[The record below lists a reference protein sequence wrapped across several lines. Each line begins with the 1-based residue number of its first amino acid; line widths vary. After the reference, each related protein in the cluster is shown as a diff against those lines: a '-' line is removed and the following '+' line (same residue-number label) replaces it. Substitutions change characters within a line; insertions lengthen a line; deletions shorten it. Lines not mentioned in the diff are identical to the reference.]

1 MSALAWAFV
10 ALAVLGILQALAG
23 WALAQRFAGRGWEV
37 PAELP
42 AITVLKP
49 LHGDEPLLE
58 EALASLLAQDYP
70 RLQVVCG
77 VQDTAD
83 PAQVVVA
90 RLRARF
96 PDADIALVVDP
107 TAHGAN
113 RKVGNLINMVPAAK
127 HDVLVIADSDV
138 HAAPDY
144 LAALAATLARPG
156 VGLATTLYVGL
167 RANDSL
173 PARLGAGW
181 INHIFLPGALLGR
194 ALGRQDCLGATMA
207 LRRET
212 LAGLGGLE
220 VLADH
225 LADDNVLGQKVRAL
239 GLEVALAPAV
249 VATTVAEDRLR
260 ALWRHEL
267 RWARTIRALAPG
279 AFAASALQ
287 YKLVWAALAVAAAP
301 GWQSLCFF
309 GLIWASGAL
318 AARGTE
324 RALAPRLKGLAFA
337 APVWLLPLR
346 EALSFVILL
355 ASYAG
360 NRVEWR
366 GHVLS
371 AAPSPPTSLGRPPR

>member
-1 MSALAWAFV
+1 LSTLAWAFA
-10 ALAVLGILQALAG
+10 ALAILGVMQALAG
-23 WALAQRFAGRGWEV
+23 WFLAWRFAGRSWV
-37 PAELP
+37 APADLP

-58 EALASLLAQDYP
+58 EALASVCVQDYP
-70 RLQVVCG
+70 GVQIVCG
-77 VQDTAD
+77 VQDKAD
-83 PAQVVVA
+83 PAQDVVA

-96 PDADIALVVDP
+96 PDVDIALVVDP
-107 TAHGAN
+107 TGHGAN
-113 RKVGNLINMVPAAK
+113 RKVGNLINMFPAAK

-144 LAALAATLARPG
+144 LAGLAAILARPG
-156 VGLATTLYVGL
+156 VGLATTLYFGL

-207 LRRET
+207 LRQET
-212 LAGLGGLE
+212 LARLGGLE
-220 VLADH
+220 ALADH

-239 GLEVALAPAV
+239 GLEVALAPPV
-249 VATTVAEDRLR
+249 VATTVAEDRF
-260 ALWRHEL
+260 APLWRHEL

-309 GLIWASGAL
+309 GLIWALAAL

-337 APVWLLPLR
+337 APVWLLPVR

-360 NRVEWR
+360 NHVEWR

-371 AAPSPPTSLGRPPR
+371 AASKSPQGKPPR

>member
-1 MSALAWAFV
+1 MGLLF
-10 ALAVLGILQALAG
+10 AVLSMLGMLQALAG
-23 WALAQRFAGRGWEV
+23 WALARRFARHAWAAT
-37 PAELP
+37 AELP

-58 EALASLLAQDYP
+58 EALASLCVQDYL

-77 VQDTAD
+77 VQDPAD
-83 PAQVVVA
+83 PAQAVVA
-90 RLRARF
+90 RLRSRF
-96 PDADIALVVDP
+96 PGVDIALVVDP
-107 TAHGAN
+107 TSHGAN
-113 RKVGNLINMVPAAK
+113 RKVGNLINMFPAAK

-138 HAAPDY
+138 HVAPDY
-144 LAALAATLARPG
+144 LAGLAATLARPG

-167 RANDSL
+167 RANSSL

-181 INHIFLPGALLGR
+181 INHIFVPGALLGR

-212 LAGLGGLE
+212 LARLGGLE
-220 VLADH
+220 ALADH

-239 GLEVALAPAV
+239 GLDVALAPPV
-249 VATTVAEDRLR
+249 VATTVAEDRCKP
-260 ALWRHEL
+260 LWRHEL
-267 RWARTIRALAPG
+267 RWARTIRALAPC

-287 YKLVWAALAVAAAP
+287 YKLVWAALAAAAAQS
-301 GWQSLCFF
+301 WLSLCFF
-309 GLIWASGAL
+309 GLIWVLAAL

-337 APVWLLPLR
+337 APVWLLPVR

-371 AAPSPPTSLGRPPR
+371 ASQGSQPR

>member
-1 MSALAWAFV
+1 LSTLAWAFA
-10 ALAVLGILQALAG
+10 ALAILGVMQALAG
-23 WALAQRFAGRGWEV
+23 WFLARRFAGREWTA
-37 PAELP
+37 PTNLP

-58 EALASLLAQDYP
+58 EALASVCAQDYP
-70 RLQVVCG
+70 GVQVVCG

-83 PAQVVVA
+83 PAQDVVA

-96 PDADIALVVDP
+96 PNVDIALVVNP
-107 TAHGAN
+107 TGHGAN
-113 RKVGNLINMVPAAK
+113 RKVGNLINMFPVAK

-138 HAAPDY
+138 HAAADY
-144 LAALAATLARPG
+144 LAGLAAILARPG
-156 VGLATTLYVGL
+156 VGLATSLYVGL

-212 LAGLGGLE
+212 LARLGGLE
-220 VLADH
+220 ALADH

-239 GLEVALAPAV
+239 GLDVTLAPPV
-249 VATTVAEDRLR
+249 VATTVAEDRF
-260 ALWRHEL
+260 APLWRHEL

-301 GWQSLCFF
+301 GWLSLCFF
-309 GLIWASGAL
+309 CLIWALAAL

-337 APVWLLPLR
+337 APVWLLPVR

-371 AAPSPPTSLGRPPR
+371 ASPKPPVGNQPR

>member
-1 MSALAWAFV
+1 LSTLAWAFS

-23 WALAQRFAGRGWEV
+23 WLLAGRFVRREWTA

-49 LHGDEPLLE
+49 LHGNEPLLE
-58 EALASLLAQDYP
+58 EALASVCAQDYP
-70 RLQVVCG
+70 HVQIVCG
-77 VQDTAD
+77 VQDPQD
-83 PAQVVVA
+83 PARDVVT
-90 RLRARF
+90 RLRVRF
-96 PDADIALVVDP
+96 PGVDIALVVDP
-107 TAHGAN
+107 ASHGAN
-113 RKVGNLINMVPAAK
+113 RKVGNMINMFPAAK

-138 HAAPDY
+138 HVAPDY
-144 LAALAATLARPG
+144 LAGLAATLSRPG

-167 RANDSL
+167 PANSSL

-207 LRRET
+207 LRRDT
-212 LAGLGGLE
+212 LARLGGLE
-220 VLADH
+220 ALADH

-239 GLEVALAPAV
+239 GLDVALAPPI
-249 VATTVAEDRLR
+249 VATTVAEDSAR

-287 YKLVWAALAVAAAP
+287 YKLVWAALAAAAAP
-301 GWQSLCFF
+301 GWLSLCFY
-309 GLIWASGAL
+309 GVIWALAAL

-371 AAPSPPTSLGRPPR
+371 AASKSPQGKPPR